1 MPGLHVPVLVTLQ
14 PMASKLEHW
23 LDSKWHQ
30 GFKTG
35 MPIEGFVVQ
44 LSLSLTYAC
53 AFAAAN
59 GTKMYETGM
68 PEVDLLSITPEDT
81 TLFTRQIAADNTSM
95 VTNYS
100 SWLPQVS
107 PYKT

>member
-1 MPGLHVPVLVTLQ
+1 
-14 PMASKLEHW
+14 
-23 LDSKWHQ
+23 
-30 GFKTG
+30 
-35 MPIEGFVVQ
+35 
-44 LSLSLTYAC
+44 
-53 AFAAAN
+53 
-59 GTKMYETGM
+59 MYETGM

-100 SWLPQVS
+100 SWVPQVS